1 VKSNIIASMKAL
13 YPARLTAEQVAESL
27 GFQPHDIPVLVR
39 AKLLKP
45 LGKPSQQC
53 TKYFAAAEIIAKGQD
68 IVWLH
73 KATETVYRRWR
84 RGEEEP
90 GA

>member
-1 VKSNIIASMKAL
+1 MKAL
-13 YPARLTAEQVAESL
+13 YPARMVAEEAAEFL
-27 GFQPHDIPVLVR
+27 GFQTHDIPIMVR

-45 LGKPSQQC
+45 LGRPSQQC
-53 TKYFAAAEIIAKGQD
+53 VKHFAAVEIIAKGQD
-68 IVWLH
+68 VAWLH

-84 RGEEEP
+84 QGGEDQ